1 MKKFIKIVVEPK
13 NTKRMC
19 SDKRKLADDCN
30 TCLSDIQNSV
40 DSILN
45 KIEEDFRLQRTK
57 MSDEWVIFLQDSQEK
72 LDKSIVHSEKETNQ
86 MNSNSRWI
94 LTIILGITFALGT
107 VVGFMWE
114 RIGKKAD
121 RTEIM
126 TIKEINMLYKL
137 TKAYNADQFLQ
148 NPNAKVDSTN
158 YELLVNAVLGG
169 TMRGD

>member
-1 MKKFIKIVVEPK
+1 MKKFIEIVVEPK

-30 TCLSDIQNSV
+30 ICLTEIQSSV
-40 DSILN
+40 DVILN
-45 KIEEDFRLQRTK
+45 KIEQDFRVQRAK

-72 LDKSIVHSEKETNQ
+72 LDKSIVHSERESDQ

-94 LTIILGITFALGT
+94 LGIILGITFSLGA

-121 RTEIM
+121 RDEVM
-126 TIKEINMLYKL
+126 TINEIQFLHNL
-137 TKAYNADQFLQ
+137 TKAYNAAQFMQ

-158 YELLVNAVLGG
+158 YELIVNAVLGG